1 MDHALGQAHK
11 AKGKLK
17 AAEKAHAETE
27 KRLKDTLLHLAEV
40 KKSRKNSKS
49 ALVGFEKQ
57 AEEARAS
64 QKKAK
69 S

>member
-17 AAEKAHAETE
+17 ATEKAHAETE

-40 KKSRKNSKS
+40 EKSRKNVES
-49 ALVGFEKQ
+49 ALAGFEK
-57 AEEARAS
+57 
-64 QKKAK
+64 
-69 S
+69 

>member
-40 KKSRKNSKS
+40 EKSRKNVES
-49 ALVGFEKQ
+49 ALAGFEKQ

-64 QKKAK
+64 QKKAE

>member
-1 MDHALGQAHK
+1 MDHALGQAYK

-17 AAEKAHAETE
+17 AAEKAHTETE

-40 KKSRKNSKS
+40 EKSRNNAKS
-49 ALVGFEKQ
+49 TLARFEKQ

-64 QKKAK
+64 
-69 S
+69 